1 MEGGKGKGRVRYTRE
16 SLRDVEP
23 IRTLFAQSRRR
34 WIATPKAPAIV
45 VEKNAV

>member
-1 MEGGKGKGRVRYTRE
+1 MAGGKGEGRFRHTRE
-16 SLRDVEP
+16 SLWDVEP

-34 WIATPKAPAIV
+34 WIATPTAPAIV